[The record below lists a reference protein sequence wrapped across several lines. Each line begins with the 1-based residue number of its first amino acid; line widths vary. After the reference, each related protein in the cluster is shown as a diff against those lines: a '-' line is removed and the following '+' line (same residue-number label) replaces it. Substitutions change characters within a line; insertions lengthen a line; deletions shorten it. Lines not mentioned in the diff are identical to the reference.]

1 MSESRR
7 LPSSRVGRLSK
18 LGRLAGGVVGGALTE
33 GARQLA
39 QGKRPSLPD
48 MLMTPGNF
56 QRVADRLAEM
66 RGAAMK
72 VGQLISMEG
81 GDFIPPELADLLAR
95 LRQGAYSMPLGQVA
109 EVLEKNWGAGWEQ
122 AFEQFSF
129 TPLASASIGQVHE
142 ARLKDG
148 TRLAIKIQYPGVR
161 QSIDSDVDNVS
172 RMLSLMN
179 LVPEHLD
186 LDELLQ
192 EAKLQLH
199 QEADYRQE
207 ADYLLQFGELLRDD
221 AGFRVPRLFPE
232 RTTDEVL
239 CMEFLEGQPIESL
252 AHAPAETRDRAA
264 KEMLQLAL
272 RELFDWGLVQTDPNF
287 ANYQVEPGS
296 GALLLF
302 DFGASRHY
310 AKPRQTAFLTL
321 IKACVE
327 GDSELMAKSA
337 TDVGYLGSSDPD
349 GYRELIL
356 DLVSAAC
363 VPLMS
368 EQPYDFTDS
377 GLANR
382 MAEITV
388 ELRTRQAYGQL
399 PPPDV
404 LFLHR
409 KLGGLFFLFTRLKA
423 QIDVAAVIKPYL
435 DRASA
440 DN

>member
-7 LPSSRVGRLSK
+7 LPSSRVSRLSK
-18 LGRLAGGVVGGALTE
+18 LGQLAGGVVGGALSE

-39 QGKRPSLPD
+39 RGKRPSLPD

-81 GDFIPPELADLLAR
+81 GDFIPPELSELLAR

-109 EVLEKNWGAGWEQ
+109 EVLERNWGSDWEKS
-122 AFEQFSF
+122 FKQFKF
-129 TPLASASIGQVHE
+129 TPLASASIGQVHQ
-142 ARLKDG
+142 ARLKVG
-148 TRLAIKIQYPGVR
+148 ARLAIKIQYPGVR
-161 QSIDSDVDNVS
+161 ESIDSDVDNVS
-172 RMLSLMN
+172 RLLKVLNM
-179 LVPEHLD
+179 VPEHLD
-186 LDELLQ
+186 LDSLLE

-199 QEADYRQE
+199 QEADYQQE
-207 ADYLLQFGELLRDD
+207 AAYLQKFSDLLADD
-221 AGFRVPRLFPE
+221 SGFRVPHVYSS

-239 CMEFLEGQPIESL
+239 CMEYLEGQPIESL
-252 AHAPAETRDRAA
+252 MQASAEARNEAA
-264 KEMLQLAL
+264 EKLLRLAF
-272 RELFDWGLVQTDPNF
+272 RELLDWGLVQTDPNF
-287 ANYQVEPGS
+287 ANYQVDHET
-296 GALLLF
+296 GAILLF

-310 AKPRQTAFLTL
+310 DEERRQAFLRL
-321 IKACVE
+321 IKATVD
-327 GDSELMAKSA
+327 GDSSRMAAAA
-337 TDVGYLGSSDPD
+337 TDVGYLGHNDPE
-349 GYRELIL
+349 GYRDLIL

-368 EQPYDFTDS
+368 EQPYDFSDS

-388 ELRTRQAYGQL
+388 ELRTRQNYGQL

-409 KLGGLFFLFTRLKA
+409 KLGGLFFLFTRLRA
-423 QIDVAAVIKPYL
+423 QVDVAEIIEPYL
-435 DRASA
+435 DGYF
-440 DN
+440 

>member
-18 LGRLAGGVVGGALTE
+18 LGRLAGGVVGGALSE

-48 MLMTPGNF
+48 MLMTPANF

-81 GDFIPPELADLLAR
+81 GDFIPQELSDLLAK

-109 EVLEKNWGAGWEQ
+109 EVLEQNWGANWDQ
-122 AFEQFSF
+122 DFEQFKF

-148 TRLAIKIQYPGVR
+148 THLAIKIQYPGVR

-172 RMLSLMN
+172 RLLKVTNML
-179 LVPEHLD
+179 PDHLN
-186 LDELLQ
+186 LDELLH

-199 QEADYRQE
+199 QEADYQQE
-207 ADYLLQFGELLRDD
+207 AEHLASFYELLRDD
-221 AGFRVPRLFPE
+221 EGFRVPKLFAE
-232 RTTDEVL
+232 RTTGEVL
-239 CMEFLEGQPIESL
+239 CMEFLDGQPIESL
-252 AHAPAETRDRAA
+252 VHEPAEIRNQAA
-264 KEMLQLAL
+264 SKLLQLAY
-272 RELFDWGLVQTDPNF
+272 REIFDWGLVQTDPNF
-287 ANYQVEPGS
+287 ANYQVDPATGS
-296 GALLLF
+296 ILLF
-302 DFGASRHY
+302 DFGASRGYSEH
-310 AKPRQTAFLTL
+310 RQNAFLRM
-321 IKACVE
+321 IKACVD
-327 GDSELMAKSA
+327 GNSTLMAEA
-337 TDVGYLGSSDPD
+337 AVDVGYLSGNDPED
-349 GYRELIL
+349 YRDLIL

-363 VPLMS
+363 VPLLA
-368 EQPYDFTDS
+368 EQPYSFSDS

-388 ELRTRQAYGQL
+388 ELRTKQAHGQL
-399 PPPDV
+399 PPTDV

-423 QIDVAAVIKPYL
+423 QIDVAENIQPYL
-435 DRASA
+435 HELSTG
-440 DN
+440 